1 MDRIFQLEELAEAVN
16 AWCREHEI
24 TPASGQAAEAVTE
37 RSIRYYR
44 TIGLLDAP
52 AAGGGA
58 GFGEKHFLQ
67 LVAVRILQGQGVPL
81 RRIRELLFGGSMDEL
96 REIQTRGAAE
106 SRFRPK
112 VHLMP
117 GSEELWRTIPL
128 SDDFILISRTG
139 NPVPPAMLRQI
150 RSILEG
156 SKDGSIGGVEP
167 LERERKIRK

>member
-1 MDRIFQLEELAEAVN
+1 
-16 AWCREHEI
+16 
-24 TPASGQAAEAVTE
+24 
-37 RSIRYYR
+37 
-44 TIGLLDAP
+44 
-52 AAGGGA
+52 
-58 GFGEKHFLQ
+58 
-67 LVAVRILQGQGVPL
+67 
-81 RRIRELLFGGSMDEL
+81 MDEL